1 MNTEEFYN
9 EQIADLYEH
18 LLCGRSSILSK
29 NMVSF
34 TLHCTD
40 DADGLKHC
48 ALIASLLERKVFF
61 ESSVI
66 GDYKV
71 TFYDEEENEP
81 DKDLFDILQ
90 EYFNSS
96 NFWQQFKIPK
106 KYKYMVV
113 NGDKVFAF
121 EERPW
126 FSNGEWKGS
135 NPFELNE
142 EQSKLVTE
150 RYSFADS
157 LKLIKRP

>member
-1 MNTEEFYN
+1 MDTEYFEN
-9 EQIADLYEH
+9 EQIADLHEH
-18 LLCGRSSILSK
+18 LLCRTSSILSK

-40 DADGLKHC
+40 DADGLRHC

-61 ESSVI
+61 ERSVI

-81 DKDLFDILQ
+81 ESDLFDILQ

-106 KYKYMVV
+106 KYKYMVI
-113 NGDKVFAF
+113 NNNKVFAF
-121 EERPW
+121 KERPW
-126 FSNGEWKGS
+126 FYNGKWKGS

-142 EQSKLVTE
+142 EQSKLVCE